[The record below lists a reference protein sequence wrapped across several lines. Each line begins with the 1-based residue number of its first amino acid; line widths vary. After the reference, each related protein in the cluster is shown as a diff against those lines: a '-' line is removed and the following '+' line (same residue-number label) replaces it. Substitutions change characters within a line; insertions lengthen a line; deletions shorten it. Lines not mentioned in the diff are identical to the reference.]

1 LISAELLRDLAAEQ
15 ATLDVLLSGLDD
27 TVWAR
32 PTPAEGWSITDTVA
46 HLAVSERAAHASL
59 TKDRDPLDGGA
70 PYRSPSL
77 RSPHEILEE
86 WRTCRRDTMAAFAAT
101 SPSARV
107 PWGGS
112 RMSAQ
117 SLATARLME
126 TWAHGLDCF
135 AALDATPRDTERLRH
150 VAWLGFR
157 TLPYAFAV
165 ADQEP
170 PAPLD
175 ELRLVLTSPSGAIW
189 HLGTDQARSIIRGPA
204 GDWCRLA
211 THRLRPPAQPALRC
225 EGALARSSLQVVR
238 AFL

>member
-1 LISAELLRDLAAEQ
+1 VVSAELLRDLAAEQ
-15 ATLDVLLSGLDD
+15 ATLDALLSDLDD
-27 TVWAR
+27 AVWAR
-32 PTPAEGWSITDTVA
+32 PTPADGWSITDTVT

-59 TKDRDPLDGGA
+59 TIDCDPLDSGA
-70 PYRSPSL
+70 PHPSASL
-77 RSPHEILEE
+77 GSPHEVLEE
-86 WRTCRRDTMAAFAAT
+86 WRTARSDTLTAFAAT
-101 SPSARV
+101 SPSVRV
-107 PWGGS
+107 PWGGR

-135 AALDATPRDTERLRH
+135 AALNAAPRDTERLWH
-150 VAWLGFR
+150 VAWLGLR

-165 ADQEP
+165 ADQQP

-175 ELRLVLTSPSGAIW
+175 ELRLELTSPSGGIW
-189 HLGTDQARSIIRGPA
+189 HLGLDQAPSIIRGPA

-211 THRLRPPAQPALRC
+211 THRLRPPARSALRC
-225 EGALARSSLQVVR
+225 EGALAQSSVQVVR